1 MAYNYLAAPDAE
13 LAPML
18 ESLSGPKLPHG
29 FIKSDINAYRAM
41 IQDFG
46 KSVSKSESPTPP
58 DSLVVAG
65 HSVTVE
71 EGSILV
77 RTYRPM
83 DPLDAKLPLVVW
95 THGGGLVFGNLDSS
109 DGVCRVLA
117 HDLKLSVVNVEYRL
131 APEFPHPIPLDDSY
145 TALKWAVKNSDAL
158 AADLSKGVIVGG
170 TSAGAYL
177 AAAMAQRALADPF
190 FAAHGTKVSGQVLQI
205 PMLCHP
211 DALPE
216 SANLTSYEQNA
227 EAPMLSTNTMREIYG
242 GWTVPGNPSDPEL
255 SPLLRPSLEGLA
267 PVYMQV
273 TGLDPLRDT
282 GLVYAER
289 LREANVPLKLDLYPG
304 APHGFHVAFSQTK
317 LAQRWAR
324 ERMEGVRWL
333 LAQGNA

>member
-1 MAYNYLAAPDAE
+1 MAYNYLSAPDAE

-18 ESLSGPKLPHG
+18 ESLSGPNLPPG
-29 FIKSDINAYRAM
+29 FIKSDVNAYRA
-41 IQDFG
+41 IVHGFE
-46 KSVSKSESPTPP
+46 KSANESQTPP
-58 DSLVVAG
+58 DSVIVTE
-65 HSVTVE
+65 HSITVT

-83 DPLDAKLPLVVW
+83 DLLDGKLPLVVW
-95 THGGGLVFGNLDSS
+95 THGGALVFGNLDSS

-117 HDLKLSVVNVEYRL
+117 HDLKLSVVSVEYRL

-145 TALKWAVKNSDAL
+145 AALKWAVKNSTTL

-177 AAAMAQRALADPF
+177 AAAMAQRAVADPF

-227 EAPMLSTNTMREIYG
+227 EAPILSTNTMRETYDL
-242 GWTVPGNPSDPEL
+242 VQGNPSDPEL

-304 APHGFHVAFSQTK
+304 APHGFHVMFSQTK